1 MSRNFRLATYTL
13 TTFVLFSFFT
23 SREISRLAQ
32 EHISTFGPSTGSW
45 LWKRTLHYRTPTTY
59 NAVPCPRCV
68 RQRATDNVQ
77 QTTCNR
83 QRATTLKLSQ
93 TISFFFYLRYLW
105 DLRIVPLQLSLVRYD
120 EALLMR
126 LATRFF
132 STIQEQWRTP
142 NDPLTPWS
150 EGWPFSNFSSLYQYI
165 LKRKGD

>member
-1 MSRNFRLATYTL
+1 MLRNFRLATYTL
-13 TTFVLFSFFT
+13 TAFVLFSFFT

-77 QTTCNR
+77 Q
-83 QRATTLKLSQ
+83 LFHKLSQ
-93 TISFFFYLRYLW
+93 TILFFFYLRYLW

-150 EGWPFSNFSSLYQYI
+150 EEWPFSNFSSLYQYI